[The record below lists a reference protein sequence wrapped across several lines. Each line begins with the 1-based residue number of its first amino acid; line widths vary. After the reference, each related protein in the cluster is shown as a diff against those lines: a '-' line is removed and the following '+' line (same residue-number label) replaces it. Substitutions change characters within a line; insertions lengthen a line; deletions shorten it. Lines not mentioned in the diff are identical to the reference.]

1 MIHPSTPKV
10 EAGRSGREISP
21 PGLNEPL
28 SVATSSREHNT
39 SKTGRKKTYSENQVS
54 TAEFR
59 GRLG

>member
-10 EAGRSGREISP
+10 EAGRSAVGSP